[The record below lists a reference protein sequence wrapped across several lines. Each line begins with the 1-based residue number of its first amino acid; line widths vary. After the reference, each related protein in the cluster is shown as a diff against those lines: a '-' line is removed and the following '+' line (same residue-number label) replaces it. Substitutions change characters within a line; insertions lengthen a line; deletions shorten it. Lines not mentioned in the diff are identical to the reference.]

1 MTPYDKINALT
12 DISGDLTDI
21 REKIHRLGNLN
32 ADIDTPLYQAL
43 YQIEQALHWQN
54 TLAQDEPKND
64 VELWYE
70 RMAKEYGAER
80 VNHICYDTMLKEMQ
94 GGTAV

>member
-12 DISGDLTDI
+12 DIAGDLTDI
-21 REKIHRLGNLN
+21 REKVMRLGNLN

-43 YQIEQALHWQN
+43 YQIEQALHWQGI
-54 TLAQDEPKND
+54 LAQDEPKSEIETRFE
-64 VELWYE
+64 ELVQ
-70 RMAKEYGAER
+70 KHGISR
-80 VNHICYDTMLKEMQ
+80 VKRVCYDTMLKEMQ

>member
-1 MTPYDKINALT
+1 MNPYDKINALT
-12 DISGDLTDI
+12 DIQGDLADI
-21 REKIHRLGNLN
+21 REQIMKLGNLN

-54 TLAQDEPKND
+54 VLAQDEPKSE
-64 VELWYE
+64 VELRYE
-70 RMAKEYGAER
+70 RLANEYGAQR
-80 VNHICYDTMLKEMQ
+80 VKHVCYNTMLKEQ